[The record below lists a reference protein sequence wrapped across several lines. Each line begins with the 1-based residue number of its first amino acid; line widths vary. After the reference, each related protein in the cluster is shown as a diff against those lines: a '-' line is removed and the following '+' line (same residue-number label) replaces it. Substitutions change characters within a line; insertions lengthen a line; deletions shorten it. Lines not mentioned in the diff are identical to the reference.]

1 VLEQTPAAMRSI
13 LTRLCAWLLASAA
26 IVLTVVP
33 SASRPLTGFPHAIE
47 HFCFFLLCGLAFAA
61 GYPRRE
67 LALAMMAV
75 AFTAALETLQVRI
88 PGRHARLSD
97 FLVDA
102 CAMLAEIAIAS
113 LLRRAHAASV
123 TPDQHQMP

>member
-1 VLEQTPAAMRSI
+1 MRSI
-13 LTRLCAWLLASAA
+13 LTRVSAWLLASAS

-33 SASRPLTGFPHAIE
+33 PGSRPLTGLPHTIE
-47 HFCFFLLCGLAFAA
+47 HFFFFLLCGLAFAA

-67 LALAMMAV
+67 LPLATIAV
-75 AFTAALETLQVRI
+75 AFAASLETLQVWI

-102 CAMLAEIAIAS
+102 CAMLAGIAIAS
-113 LLRRAHAASV
+113 LLRRAHAAGAA
-123 TPDQHQMP
+123 PDQHQMP

>member
-1 VLEQTPAAMRSI
+1 MRSI
-13 LTRLCAWLLASAA
+13 LTRVSAWLLASAA

-33 SASRPLTGFPHAIE
+33 PGSRPLTGLPHTIE
-47 HFCFFLLCGLAFAA
+47 HFFFFLLCGLAFAA

-67 LALAMMAV
+67 PVLATIAV
-75 AFTAALETLQVRI
+75 AFAASLETLQVWI

-102 CAMLAEIAIAS
+102 CAMLAGIAIAY
-113 LLRRAHAASV
+113 LLRRAHAAGA
-123 TPDQHQMP
+123 TRDQHQMP